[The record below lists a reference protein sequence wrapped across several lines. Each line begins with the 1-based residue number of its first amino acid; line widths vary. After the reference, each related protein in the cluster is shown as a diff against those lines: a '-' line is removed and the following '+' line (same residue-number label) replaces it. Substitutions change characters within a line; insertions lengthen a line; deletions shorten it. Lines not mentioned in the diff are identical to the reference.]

1 MAKVVALSNG
11 CRGGGRQESGCGHGR
26 SSGRDQVSV
35 IELVMA
41 ALRKSIVACRVYGG
55 EEDVI
60 SNAVHQKMEIGYPTD
75 VKHVTH
81 VTFDRFNGFLGLP
94 VELEVEIPTP
104 VPSASASVFGV
115 SPESMQCGYDS
126 RGNSV
131 PSILLL
137 MQDRLYDQN
146 GLMAE
151 GIFRINPEN
160 SREEYVMEQLNNG
173 IVPDDIDV
181 HCLAGLIKAWFRE
194 LPIGI
199 LDGISPE
206 EVVKCNDDD
215 DDFLKL
221 IKVLEPTQAA
231 LLNWAVEL
239 MADVVQ
245 EEQFNKMNARN
256 IAMVFAPNMTQ
267 MSDPLTALMHAVQVM
282 NLLKSLIL
290 KKLHERSQFLEEED
304 GCSDDEV
311 DDEDDGCSY
320 DDEDDICSKGS
331 CYNDVNS
338 PSSSENSECN
348 DNKCNGSDGDD
359 DYSSNS
365 DIDDDIPMRGENL
378 KFYLVEWKDD
388 DDDEEEMKN

>member
-104 VPSASASVFGV
+104 VPSARSTISFLLFLFSFFDLKFLNGRTSSASVFGV

-146 GLMAE
+146 GL
-151 GIFRINPEN
+151 
-160 SREEYVMEQLNNG
+160 
-173 IVPDDIDV
+173 
-181 HCLAGLIKAWFRE
+181 
-194 LPIGI
+194 
-199 LDGISPE
+199 
-206 EVVKCNDDD
+206 
-215 DDFLKL
+215 
-221 IKVLEPTQAA
+221 KVF
-231 LLNWAVEL
+231 
-239 MADVVQ
+239 D
-245 EEQFNKMNARN
+245 KMNPQN
-256 IAMVFAPNMTQ
+256 T
-267 MSDPLTALMHAVQVM
+267 D
-282 NLLKSLIL
+282 
-290 KKLHERSQFLEEED
+290 
-304 GCSDDEV
+304 
-311 DDEDDGCSY
+311 
-320 DDEDDICSKGS
+320 
-331 CYNDVNS
+331 
-338 PSSSENSECN
+338 
-348 DNKCNGSDGDD
+348 
-359 DYSSNS
+359 
-365 DIDDDIPMRGENL
+365 
-378 KFYLVEWKDD
+378 
-388 DDDEEEMKN
+388 